1 MFVATKLAKIKAA
14 SLFVASPSAYARAAV
29 AAIGY
34 EVTNITRIFVA
45 MLQFNFLRVIFF
57 SFLFV
62 DRSSGLFTS
71 VYYASIYFT
80 SITFSLQLFTI
91 LGHTLIAP

>member
-34 EVTNITRIFVA
+34 EVSHIISYHITAQHISVLCFSSV
-45 MLQFNFLRVIFF
+45 LNGIFF
-57 SFLFV
+57 TFTFTPPFRLLHLSYLSFNLR
-62 DRSSGLFTS
+62 DL
-71 VYYASIYFT
+71 
-80 SITFSLQLFTI
+80 SLLHFN
-91 LGHTLIAP
+91 